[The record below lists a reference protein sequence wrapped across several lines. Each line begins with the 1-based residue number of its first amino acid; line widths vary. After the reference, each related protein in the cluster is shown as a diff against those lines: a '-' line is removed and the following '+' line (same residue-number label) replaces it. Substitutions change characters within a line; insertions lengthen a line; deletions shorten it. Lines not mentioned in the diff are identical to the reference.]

1 MRFKVE
7 DSCGA
12 RYFEDQWVTCL
23 AVCHPRAW
31 RVDDHALGMKLVMG
45 MVEGQ
50 QRAYQ
55 EKAMDIVASYITGIS
70 KRW

>member
-7 DSCGA
+7 DSFGA
-12 RYFEDQWVTCL
+12 RYFEDQSVTCL
-23 AVCHPRAW
+23 TVCHPRAS
-31 RVDDHALGMKLVMG
+31 RVDDHALGMNLVIG

-55 EKAMDIVASYITGIS
+55 EKAMDILARYITGMS
-70 KRW
+70 KRL